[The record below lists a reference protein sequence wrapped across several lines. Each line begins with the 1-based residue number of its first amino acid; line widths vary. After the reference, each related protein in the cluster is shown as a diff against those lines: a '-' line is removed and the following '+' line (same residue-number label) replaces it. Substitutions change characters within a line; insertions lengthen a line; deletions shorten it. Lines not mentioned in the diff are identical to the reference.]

1 MGKNE
6 EALHQRFSVLY
17 QQYRETPF
25 HTLLGMDIQT
35 IEEGRSVLTLPLT
48 HSHMN
53 YRGITHG
60 GVLMS
65 LCDSAMGM
73 AVRSLGH
80 RSVTIEMNISFLDVT
95 REGESL
101 VAEGRIL
108 KEGKT
113 LLVCEAEIRQ
123 KDRRVAKARGTFYIL
138 PEDRGP
144 KLQTQQE

>member
-6 EALHQRFSVLY
+6 DSLHQRFLGLF

-25 HTLLGMDIQT
+25 HTLVGLDIQT
-35 IEEGRSVLTLPLT
+35 LEEGRSVLTLPLT

-60 GVLMS
+60 GVLMT

-73 AVRSLGH
+73 AVRSLGR

-95 REGESL
+95 HEGDL
-101 VAEGRIL
+101 LIAEGRIL

-113 LLVCEAEIRQ
+113 LLVCEAEVRQ
-123 KDRRVAKARGTFYIL
+123 KNRLVAKARGTFYIL
-138 PEDRGP
+138 PEDQAARLHP
-144 KLQTQQE
+144 QD